1 MLLIVY
7 DIDCNLILTAT
18 ELALK
23 LKYALL
29 KTKTYTS
36 VHVYY
41 EAIEYCRMHSLHI
54 ASDVASGYLQ
64 KNLCSVD
71 DFRNILR

>member
-18 ELALK
+18 ELALN

-29 KTKTYTS
+29 KTKTY
-36 VHVYY
+36 VYY